1 MCLIVQRRK
10 QVEEP
15 NKPDVMVAEAAE
27 KIERETVEA
36 KKPVKGK
43 WGKGKRNMNVIE

>member
-1 MCLIVQRRK
+1 MCPIVQRKK

-15 NKPDVMVAEAAE
+15 KKPDMTVAEAAE

-43 WGKGKRNMNVIE
+43 WGKGK